1 MAENNPQAADNLFD
15 QLREKFPKLAKFL
28 QIGRQRF
35 DLAASLRCFPV
46 DSYLIFY
53 RSIEQGI
60 EIVRILHGA
69 QDIERIFQT
78 IEDTEAES

>member
-1 MAENNPQAADNLFD
+1 M
-15 QLREKFPKLAKFL
+15 
-28 QIGRQRF
+28 GRQRS

-46 DSYLIFY
+46 ESYLIFY

-69 QDIERIFQT
+69 QDMERIFQK
-78 IEDTEAES
+78 IEDTQEES